1 MKYSYLITYTVQKN
15 NETRIVNEILK
26 DRKALTLNEFN
37 DYYYSL
43 KEIYKD
49 AYIAILNIY
58 RFEHDE

>member
-26 DRKALTLNEFN
+26 DRKVLTLNEFN

-43 KEIYKD
+43 KETYKD